1 MRRATVDKVQEQIYE
16 QLIISAVNH
25 LKSHERRLYIAEITN
40 ALCAGSTRQLE
51 TRFGWSRHTAE
62 KGLHEGAQGIQCVDN
77 YSARGCHR
85 TEELNPQLAKDIRS
99 FVEPST
105 QADPELKSAR
115 IYTNLSAAE
124 LRQAL
129 MDEKGYLDKDLPAE
143 RTLRDILN
151 RMGYRLKR
159 IQKGKPLKKTE
170 ETDAIFENIK
180 KVKVHYVDSKD
191 TLQVSGDTKAKVAI
205 GEYSRGG
212 KNAD

>member
-1 MRRATVDKVQEQIYE
+1 MDRVQEQVYE

-25 LKSHERRLYIAEITN
+25 LKSHERRLYIAEITE
-40 ALCAGSTRQLE
+40 ALCAGSPRELE

-62 KGLHEGAQGIQCVDN
+62 KGIHELTQGIQCVDN

-85 TEELNPQLAKDIRS
+85 TEELNSQLAMDIRS

-105 QADPELKSAR
+105 QADPELKTTR
-115 IYTNLSAAE
+115 TYTNLSAAE
-124 LRQAL
+124 LRHAL
-129 MDEKGYLDKDLPAE
+129 IEEKGYLDKELPAE
-143 RTLRDILN
+143 RTLRNILN

-180 KVKVHYVDSKD
+180 KVKASYSDSKD
-191 TLQVSGDTKAKVAI
+191 TLQISGDTKAKVAI